1 MDDKPREN
9 DLPSEQHVQVRSFLR
24 IAGPLTV
31 AVGAIMIMIGV
42 GSFFAS
48 FGSFQPPRYFWCA
61 FAGMPLA
68 AAGVAMTKFGYLGA
82 IQRYVASE
90 SAPVAKDVVNYLG
103 DGVQPGLKAM
113 AKAVS
118 EGIAEGQ
125 QERRQ

>member
-1 MDDKPREN
+1 MDENTREN
-9 DLPSEQHVQVRSFLR
+9 ELQSEQHVTVRSFLR
-24 IAGPLTV
+24 VAGPLTA

-61 FAGMPLA
+61 FVGMPLA
-68 AAGVAMTKFGYLGA
+68 VVGVAMTRFGYLGA

-125 QERRQ
+125 QERPQ